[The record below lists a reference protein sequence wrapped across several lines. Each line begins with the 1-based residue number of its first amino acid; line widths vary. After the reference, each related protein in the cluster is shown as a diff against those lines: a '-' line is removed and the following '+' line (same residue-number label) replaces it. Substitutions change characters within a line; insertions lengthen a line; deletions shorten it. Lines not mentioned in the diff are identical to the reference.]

1 MNLEKCEPKKYT
13 TEELKEIKTDL
24 RNLLTLIESELDERK
39 QKRFEA
45 LVSDML
51 VAIDNLSKEFPHWES
66 NFELTFSAENWQSE
80 QMSVTDFRQTWFS
93 P

>member
-13 TEELKEIKTDL
+13 TEELKELKTDL
-24 RNLLTLIESELDERK
+24 RQLLTLIESELDERK
-39 QKRFEA
+39 QQRFEI

-66 NFELTFSAENWQSE
+66 NFEFTFCAEYWKSE
-80 QMSVTDFRQTWFS
+80 HMCVKDFRQF
-93 P
+93 

>member
-13 TEELKEIKTDL
+13 TEELKELKTDL
-24 RNLLTLIESELDERK
+24 RQLLTLIESELDDRK
-39 QKRFEA
+39 QQRFEV

-66 NFELTFSAENWQSE
+66 NFEFTFCAEYWKSE
-80 QMSVTDFRQTWFS
+80 QMGIADFRQF
-93 P
+93 

>member
-1 MNLEKCEPKKYT
+1 MELEKCEPKKYS
-13 TEELKEIKTDL
+13 TEELKELKTDL
-24 RNLLTLIESELDERK
+24 RQLLTLIESELDERK

-66 NFELTFSAENWQSE
+66 NFEFTFCAEYWKGE
-80 QMSVTDFRQTWFS
+80 HMSVADFRQF
-93 P
+93 

>member
-13 TEELKEIKTDL
+13 TEELKELKTDL
-24 RNLLTLIESELDERK
+24 RQLLTLIESELDERK
-39 QKRFEA
+39 QQRFEI

-66 NFELTFSAENWQSE
+66 NFEFTFCAEYWKSE
-80 QMSVTDFRQTWFS
+80 HMSVADFRQF
-93 P
+93 